1 MQQIRYM
8 KKAQEK
14 VYKIALTQTLQRSSQ
29 EEMKGTEMGRQ
40 VTLKLLY
47 S

>member
-1 MQQIRYM
+1 M
-8 KKAQEK
+8 KKTQEK
-14 VYKIALTQTLQRSSQ
+14 VHKIALTQTLQRSSQ
-29 EEMKGTEMGRQ
+29 EEMKGTETGRQ